1 MKHNKQESDKDRNKN
16 RERYRELIRGKKGTG
31 GKRGEWV
38 VRRRQ
43 GTAGGKRGRKGN
55 LTTPSRGRQGE
66 GKGQKHTT

>member
-1 MKHNKQESDKDRNKN
+1 MKHNTQESDKDRSRN
-16 RERYRELIRGKKGTG
+16 RERYRALIRGKKGTG

-43 GTAGGKRGRKGN
+43 GTARGKRRRKGN
-55 LTTPSRGRQGE
+55 LTTTSRGRQGE